1 MSTKSEK
8 NNWAAWKERMEH
20 TYRLIIMN
28 NETFEEVG
36 SYRLS
41 VGNFWVML
49 STIFVLVA
57 ILISSL
63 IVFTPLATYIPGYAS
78 GPSREEVNL
87 LYEQV
92 TELEKQLD
100 AQSQYTYNVRKMLV
114 GEVETAE
121 EVKEKAASFA
131 IMDSIKAVE
140 RNEADKKLRQEVE
153 RESGR
158 VDGVQ
163 LLENVSPLS
172 SAENIPMEKLYL
184 VAPVNGEI
192 SARFMPGDQHFGVDI
207 LAPKNTPVKA
217 TMDGY
222 VFLSDWT
229 IETGNTI
236 GIQHSNNM
244 ISFYKHNSVLLK
256 KVGSYVKAGEA
267 VAIIGDTGDLSD
279 GPHLHFEMWRDGS
292 PIDPTAYINF

>member
-1 MSTKSEK
+1 MPTKSEK
-8 NNWAAWKERMEH
+8 SNWVAWKERMEH

-41 VGNFWVML
+41 VGNFWVLL

-92 TELEKQLD
+92 SELEKQLD

>member
-1 MSTKSEK
+1 MSTKSGK
-8 NNWAAWKERMEH
+8 SNWTAWKERMEH

-41 VGNFWVML
+41 VGNFWIL
-49 STIFVLVA
+49 ISTIFVLVA
-57 ILISSL
+57 LLIVSL

-78 GPSREEVNL
+78 GPSREEVNT

-92 TELEKQLD
+92 SELEKQLE

-114 GEVETAE
+114 GEVETAD
-121 EVKEKAASFA
+121 EVKEKAASFT
-131 IMDSIKAVE
+131 IMDSITAVE

-158 VDGVQ
+158 VDGIQ
-163 LLENVSPLS
+163 LLENVSPLG
-172 SAENIPMEKLYL
+172 SARDIPMEKLYL

>member
-1 MSTKSEK
+1 MSVNSEK
-8 NNWAAWKERMEH
+8 GKWAAWQERMKH

-41 VGNFWVML
+41 VGNFWVMI
-49 STIFVLVA
+49 STIFVLVT
-57 ILISSL
+57 LFISSL

-78 GPSREEVNL
+78 GPSREEVNQ

-92 TELEKQLD
+92 SELEKMLD
-100 AQSQYTYNVRKMLV
+100 AQAQYTYNVKKMLV
-114 GEVETAE
+114 GDTETAE
-121 EVKEKAASFA
+121 EIEAKASFSVL
-131 IMDSIKAVE
+131 DSIKAVD
-140 RNEADKKLRQEVE
+140 RSDADRRLRQEVE
-153 RESGR
+153 SEAGLRS
-158 VDGVQ
+158 GVQ
-163 LLENVSPLS
+163 LLENISPLS
-172 SAENIPMEKLYL
+172 SMENIPLEKIYL

-192 SARFMPGDQHFGVDI
+192 SASFMAKDQHFGVDI

-256 KVGSYVKAGEA
+256 KVGSFVKAGEA

-279 GPHLHFEMWRDGS
+279 GPHLHFELWRDGN

>member
-1 MSTKSEK
+1 MSTKSGK
-8 NNWAAWKERMEH
+8 SNWTAWKERMEH

-41 VGNFWVML
+41 LGNFWIL
-49 STIFVLVA
+49 ISTIFVLVA
-57 ILISSL
+57 LLIVSL

-78 GPSREEVNL
+78 GPSREEVNT

-92 TELEKQLD
+92 SELEKQLE

-114 GEVETAE
+114 GEVETAD
-121 EVKEKAASFA
+121 EVKEKAASFT
-131 IMDSIKAVE
+131 IMDSITAVE

-158 VDGVQ
+158 VDGIQ
-163 LLENVSPLS
+163 LLENVSPLG
-172 SAENIPMEKLYL
+172 SARDIPMEKLYL